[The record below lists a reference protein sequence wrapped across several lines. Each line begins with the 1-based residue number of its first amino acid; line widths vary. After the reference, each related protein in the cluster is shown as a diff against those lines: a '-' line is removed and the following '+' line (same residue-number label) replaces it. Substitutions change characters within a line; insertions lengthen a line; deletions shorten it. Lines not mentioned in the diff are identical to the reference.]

1 MNINATLIIQLLV
14 FLTLAWV
21 TMKFIWPPMI
31 KAIDE
36 RREKIAAGLA
46 AAEQGNK
53 ALESA
58 KAQSISFEREAR
70 EHAQSII
77 MEAEKRAQAIETQAK
92 IDAGESAQRIL
103 AQAQADAAQEVIR
116 AKETLRDQMA
126 GLVVSGAEKILGREI
141 NADNHADLLAQYKA
155 QL

>member
-53 ALESA
+53 SLESA

-103 AQAQADAAQEVIR
+103 ARAQEDAAQEIVR
-116 AKETLRDQMA
+116 AKEVLRDQMA
-126 GLVVSGAEKILGREI
+126 SLVVSGAEKILGREI

>member
-103 AQAQADAAQEVIR
+103 ARAQEDAAQEIVR
-116 AKETLRDQMA
+116 AQEVLRYQMA
-126 GLVVSGAEKILGREI
+126 CLVVSGSEKILGREI
-141 NADNHADLLAQYKA
+141 TADNHPDLSAHYNA
-155 QL
+155 HI

>member
-1 MNINATLIIQLLV
+1 MNINATLLIQTLV
-14 FLTLAWV
+14 FFTLAWV

-31 KAIDE
+31 QAIDE

-46 AAEQGNK
+46 AAEQGSK
-53 ALESA
+53 TLEAA
-58 KAQSISFEREAR
+58 KAQSVGFEREAR
-70 EHAQSII
+70 ENAQNIV
-77 MEAEKRAQAIETQAK
+77 MEAEKRAQALEAK
-92 IDAGESAQRIL
+92 AKADASEAAQRIV
-103 AQAQADAAQEVIR
+103 AQAQADAAQEIVR
-116 AKETLRDQMA
+116 AKEVLRDQMA

>member
-1 MNINATLIIQLLV
+1 MNINATLFIQTIV
-14 FLTLAWV
+14 FFTLAWV

-46 AAEQGNK
+46 AAEQGKK
-53 ALESA
+53 ALEAA
-58 KAQSISFEREAR
+58 KQQSVSFEREAR
-70 EHAQSII
+70 EHAQNIV
-77 MEAEKRAQAIETQAK
+77 MEAEKRAQILEAQAK
-92 IDAGESAQRIL
+92 VDASEQAQRIL
-103 AQAQADAAQEVIR
+103 AQAQADAAQEIVR
-116 AKETLRDQMA
+116 AKDALRDQVA
-126 GLVVSGAEKILGREI
+126 GLVVAGAEQILHREI

>member
-77 MEAEKRAQAIETQAK
+77 MEAEKRAQVIETQAK

-103 AQAQADAAQEVIR
+103 ARAQEDAAQEIVR
-116 AKETLRDQMA
+116 AKEVLRDQMA
-126 GLVVSGAEKILGREI
+126 SLVVSGAEKILGREI